1 MPLRLG
7 EYFPGLNLLTILSVL
22 LGRRLYNK
30 GLDTIKPH
38 THRVYGS
45 F

>member
-1 MPLRLG
+1 MPVRLG
-7 EYFPGLNLLTILSVL
+7 EYFLGLNLLTILSVWL
-22 LGRRLYNK
+22 EGRLYYE